1 MKPSLRITLLGAF
14 ASALL
19 VMSPYS
25 TSPAHALLAEE
36 LTLNSSNVQV
46 VQNPGQ
52 TDVLNMALVVTSHG
66 DEFAIGLLCDGEDDD
81 LLESGV
87 HVGVYAG
94 TCSNYFN
101 LCFTV
106 GCPTLSFSYFLNP
119 YVEHEI
125 GSSSYGT
132 FFALNGPG
140 TVASKIVALTTP
152 EYTCGSWSIN
162 LQATGL
168 DLSSI
173 TSSPVALL
181 LNDSDNL
188 FPLCADVNVNIGT
201 GIVKP
206 HHGVHSVRH

>member
-1 MKPSLRITLLGAF
+1 
-14 ASALL
+14 
-19 VMSPYS
+19 
-25 TSPAHALLAEE
+25 
-36 LTLNSSNVQV
+36 
-46 VQNPGQ
+46 
-52 TDVLNMALVVTSHG
+52 
-66 DEFAIGLLCDGEDDD
+66 
-81 LLESGV
+81 
-87 HVGVYAG
+87 
-94 TCSNYFN
+94 
-101 LCFTV
+101 V
-106 GCPTLSFSYFLNP
+106 GCPTLPFSYFLNP

-188 FPLCADVNVNIGT
+188 FPLCSEVNANIGT

-206 HHGVHSVRH
+206 HHGVHSVRR